1 MKSRKIAYTLS
12 IMLGVTS
19 IFGGMNFHLPG
30 IGNVQEVKAAEVVVT
45 NETELSNALK
55 TNGTVKLANDIIC
68 SNNISLDNVDVTLN
82 LNGKTLTGKNQT
94 TGAISIKSGS
104 FILDGEGTFKGGI
117 SIRNSNT
124 SLTMRSGTIGW
135 SKYEGV
141 HAYEGATFN
150 MFGGLI
156 TNNNWDGVAL
166 DSGSKMNMYGGN
178 ITNSDISDIYVS
190 NGSSLMMSGGT
201 INSLSLASS
210 LAVEPAKF
218 SIKGS
223 PVIKKNL
230 SLGLSSGENRLIEV
244 IGNLES
250 GCSINLT
257 AKKNI
262 DFTKNIKVYNGSAN
276 PNNFFKA
283 ADYGFNLNSQTGEV
297 QMVDKSSSMPASPT
311 TNSVTPTSTP
321 SNTSSSYTPS
331 YYSYSS
337 SDDDDDDDK
346 DSKSFSDGGTK
357 TKGKGATK
365 ADYKKSGKTVRYV
378 SAQISYKSSAAKVPA
393 TLKVGKKT
401 YKVTA
406 IADLAFSSLDKLK
419 SVTVGKNINKIYPE
433 AFSDCKNLKTL
444 LIHSKKLKAKKVK
457 GCFKGSNIR
466 TVYVPKNKVK
476 AYKKVFTKK
485 NTGNKGRI
493 KVKALK

>member
-1 MKSRKIAYTLS
+1 
-12 IMLGVTS
+12 
-19 IFGGMNFHLPG
+19 
-30 IGNVQEVKAAEVVVT
+30 
-45 NETELSNALK
+45 
-55 TNGTVKLANDIIC
+55 
-68 SNNISLDNVDVTLN
+68 
-82 LNGKTLTGKNQT
+82 
-94 TGAISIKSGS
+94 
-104 FILDGEGTFKGGI
+104 
-117 SIRNSNT
+117 
-124 SLTMRSGTIGW
+124 
-135 SKYEGV
+135 
-141 HAYEGATFN
+141 
-150 MFGGLI
+150 
-156 TNNNWDGVAL
+156 
-166 DSGSKMNMYGGN
+166 
-178 ITNSDISDIYVS
+178 
-190 NGSSLMMSGGT
+190 
-201 INSLSLASS
+201 
-210 LAVEPAKF
+210 
-218 SIKGS
+218 
-223 PVIKKNL
+223 
-230 SLGLSSGENRLIEV
+230 
-244 IGNLES
+244 
-250 GCSINLT
+250 
-257 AKKNI
+257 
-262 DFTKNIKVYNGSAN
+262 
-276 PNNFFKA
+276 
-283 ADYGFNLNSQTGEV
+283 
-297 QMVDKSSSMPASPT
+297 MVDKSSSMPASPT
-311 TNSVTPTSTP
+311 TNSVTPTSAP

-331 YYSYSS
+331 YYSSS
-337 SDDDDDDDK
+337 SSNDDDDDDK

-444 LIHSKKLKAKKVK
+444 LIHSKKLKTKKVK